1 VSRDEDLMSL
11 ALSEAAL
18 AAAEGEVPVGCV
30 ILGEDGVELARGH
43 NLREQRND
51 VSAHAELVA
60 LRSAAARTASWRC
73 PGATIYV
80 TLEPCVMCAGA
91 LVQARVARLVYGCDD
106 PKGGGLFSL
115 YKIGDDSRLNHKM
128 EVVRGVKAA
137 ACAEALQDFFGR
149 LRRVGKK

>member
-1 VSRDEDLMSL
+1 MSL

-30 ILGEDGVELARGH
+30 IVSETGLELARGH
-43 NLREQRND
+43 NLREQHND

-60 LRSAAARTASWRC
+60 LRSAARRTGSWRC
-73 PGATIYV
+73 PGCTVYV

-91 LVQARVARLVYGCDD
+91 LVQARVGRVVFGCDD

-115 YKIGDDSRLNHKM
+115 YTMGDDSRLNHRM
-128 EVVRGVKAA
+128 EVVRGVEAA
-137 ACAEALQDFFGR
+137 ACAAALQDFFGR
-149 LRRVGKK
+149 LRRMGKG

>member
-1 VSRDEDLMSL
+1 MSQ
-11 ALSEAAL
+11 ALSEAAR

-30 ILGEDGVELARGH
+30 IVGETGVELARGY
-43 NLREQRND
+43 NQREQRND

-60 LRSAAARTASWRC
+60 LRSAAARSGSWRC
-73 PGATIYV
+73 PGATVYV

-115 YKIGDDSRLNHKM
+115 YKIGDDPRLNHKM
-128 EVVRGVKAA
+128 EVVRGVEAG
-137 ACAEALQDFFGR
+137 ACAEALREFFGR
-149 LRRVGKK
+149 LRRMGKK